1 MGIMFGGAGVF
12 VADSSGM
19 DAVAS
24 AHQRLL
30 QEPGLQFD
38 FPSVP
43 PPPQPPEWWLALIR
57 FLARLQ
63 PLFEILFWA
72 GLGILALIVLFFIA
86 REILRLRN
94 RRRDDAEGTEDHL
107 PDWRPP
113 LARARAL
120 LADADRLAAQGLFAE
135 AVHLLLFRSIE
146 DIDERRP
153 HSIKPAFTSRNIAE
167 LNALPAPA
175 RPAFARIATS
185 VERSFFGGRKIDAQ
199 DFQECRRAYEA
210 FAIPNAW
217 SM

>member
-1 MGIMFGGAGVF
+1 MISGVGVF

-38 FPSVP
+38 FPAVP
-43 PPPQPPEWWLALIR
+43 PPPQPSEWWLALLK

-63 PLFEILFWA
+63 PVFEILFWG
-72 GLGILALIVLFFIA
+72 GLGVLALIVLFFIA

-94 RRRDDAEGTEDHL
+94 RQRDEAEGAKETL

-120 LADADRLAAQGLFAE
+120 LADADRLAAQGRFAE

-153 HSIKPAFTSRNIAE
+153 RSIKPAFTSRNIAE
-167 LNALPAPA
+167 LGALPSSA
-175 RPAFARIATS
+175 RPSFARIAAS
-185 VERSFFGGRKIDAQ
+185 VERSFFGGREIDSE

-217 SM
+217 SL

>member
-1 MGIMFGGAGVF
+1 M
-12 VADSSGM
+12 ADSSQT
-19 DAVAS
+19 DVVAL

-38 FPSVP
+38 FPAAP
-43 PPPQPPEWWLALIR
+43 PPPQPPEWWLAFLR

-86 REILRLRN
+86 REIIRLRN
-94 RRRDDAEGTEDHL
+94 REREGAEGAKDGL

-135 AVHLLLFRSIE
+135 AVHLLLFRSID

-153 HSIKPAFTSRNIAE
+153 RAIKPALTSRNIAE
-167 LNALPAPA
+167 LDALPASA
-175 RPAFARIATS
+175 RPAFARIAAS
-185 VERSFFGGRKIDAQ
+185 VERSFFGGRDIDAH
-199 DFQECRRAYEA
+199 DFAECRRAYEA

-217 SM
+217 SR

>member
-1 MGIMFGGAGVF
+1 
-12 VADSSGM
+12 
-19 DAVAS
+19 
-24 AHQRLL
+24 
-30 QEPGLQFD
+30 
-38 FPSVP
+38 
-43 PPPQPPEWWLALIR
+43 
-57 FLARLQ
+57 
-63 PLFEILFWA
+63 
-72 GLGILALIVLFFIA
+72 
-86 REILRLRN
+86 EILRLRN
-94 RRRDDAEGTEDHL
+94 RQRDGAEGDKENL

-153 HSIKPAFTSRNIAE
+153 RSIKPALTSRNIAQ
-167 LNALPAPA
+167 LDALPSSA

-185 VERSFFGGRKIDAQ
+185 VERSFFGGREIDAQ

-217 SM
+217 SL